1 VDLRLGDGRRV
12 RASPGHPLADGRRLG
27 DVRAGDVVD
36 GSVVIAASLLRYEGA
51 ETLDLVA
58 SGATGGYYAGGI
70 PLRSTLSPP

>member
-1 VDLRLGDGRRV
+1 
-12 RASPGHPLADGRRLG
+12 
-27 DVRAGDVVD
+27 VVD